1 MPNIRWLLA
10 LITRVHRF
18 VYRKSGGRIG
28 ANLGGSRMLL
38 LEHVGRRTG
47 TLRTTPLLYVADG
60 ERLIVAA
67 SNAGDDR
74 PPAWWLNLRH
84 KPEAAVQVGRDHYR
98 VRAREADAAER
109 ERLWPWLVE
118 RNPQYGRYAQRTSRE
133 IPVVLLRRVD
143 A

>member
-18 VYRKSGGRIG
+18 VYRASGGRLG

-47 TLRTTPLLYVADG
+47 KPRSTPLLYVPDG
-60 ERLIVAA
+60 ERLVVAA

-74 PPAWWLNLRH
+74 PPAWWLNLKH
-84 KPEAAVQVGRDHYR
+84 KPEASVQVGRDHYR
-98 VRAREADAAER
+98 VRAREADTAER
-109 ERLWPWLVE
+109 ERLWPLLE
-118 RNPQYGRYAQRTSRE
+118 TSYRYYADYRQRTTRE
-133 IPVVLLRRVD
+133 IPVVILERT

>member
-10 LITRVHRF
+10 LITRLHRF

-47 TLRTTPLLYVADG
+47 AARSTPLLYVPDG

-109 ERLWPWLVE
+109 ERLWPLLEASYRYYADYRE
-118 RNPQYGRYAQRTSRE
+118 RTKRE
-133 IPVVLLRRVD
+133 IPVVILERTP
-143 A
+143 